1 MPKLTDMQIR
11 AWVKSGER
19 FEGRADGDGLY
30 LRFRKED
37 KTPFWRYRYQMAG
50 KSRTMLIGSYSDFPL
65 SKAREI
71 ARELSAR
78 VALGYDVAAEKQQR
92 KADAM
97 AKIEAEK
104 NAINVST
111 LAAEY
116 YTRQIE
122 PNYKH
127 PDLFRSSLQKNIVAL
142 IGKMNVEDVRPAPY

>member
-1 MPKLTDMQIR
+1 
-11 AWVKSGER
+11 
-19 FEGRADGDGLY
+19 
-30 LRFRKED
+30 
-37 KTPFWRYRYQMAG
+37 MAG

-116 YTRQIE
+116 YTRQI
-122 PNYKH
+122 
-127 PDLFRSSLQKNIVAL
+127 
-142 IGKMNVEDVRPAPY
+142 